1 LSPRGPLARAFERS
15 ISLSLTV
22 LGWNEHFKE
31 HFRPHAEAG
40 LVPGRVAVEH
50 RGAYAVYT
58 DDGEAWAELAG
69 RLRHDA
75 AARGELPTVGDWVAL
90 RARPGGQASVQAVLP
105 RRTKFSRKVAFME
118 TEEQVLAANIDT
130 ILVVGSLNEELNL
143 RRIERYLTM
152 AWESGAAPAIVLNK
166 ADLCDE
172 AELES
177 LVADVEAIA
186 FGVPVH
192 PVSALDGRG
201 VEELRGSLAEGQ
213 TAALLGSSGV
223 GKSTLINR
231 LLGAEEL
238 ATAEIRSDGRGRHTT
253 TRRELIQLPGGGLV
267 IDTPGM
273 RELQLWSSGDGFGA
287 AFEDVLELAGKC
299 RFNDCSHRSE
309 PGCAVLAAIESGSL
323 AQERFNSYLKLQ
335 RELAH
340 LERKQDARLAAKER
354 KKWRAVAME
363 HRRNPKPR
371 YR

>member
-1 LSPRGPLARAFERS
+1 LPAGLEQ
-15 ISLSLTV
+15 
-22 LGWNEHFKE
+22 LGWNSEFEE

-58 DDGEAWAELAG
+58 GDGEAWAEPAG
-69 RLRHDA
+69 RLRHEA
-75 AARGELPTVGDWVAL
+75 TSRGELPTVGDWVAL
-90 RARPGGQASVQAVLP
+90 RARPGGGASVQAVLP
-105 RRTKFSRKVAFME
+105 RKTKFSRKVAFTE

-152 AWESGAAPAIVLNK
+152 AWESGAAPTIVLNK

-172 AELES
+172 AELEP
-177 LVADVEAIA
+177 LVAEVEAIA
-186 FGVPVH
+186 FGVPVY

-201 VEELRGSLAEGQ
+201 VEELRGSLAESR

-231 LLGAEEL
+231 LLGADEL
-238 ATAEIRSDGRGRHTT
+238 ATGEIRSDGRGRHTT
-253 TRRELIQLPGGGLV
+253 TRRELILLPGGGLV

-273 RELQLWSSGDGFGA
+273 RELQLWSSGDGFDT
-287 AFEDVLELAGKC
+287 AFDDVLELAGEC

-309 PGCAVLAAIESGSL
+309 PGCAVLAAIDSGSL
-323 AQERFNSYLKLQ
+323 PQERFDSYLKLQ

-354 KKWRAVAME
+354 KRWRAISMAQ
-363 HRRNPKPR
+363 RRNPTPR